1 MKAMSRRRFGRWCTL
16 VVAAAVTTGCSYGH
30 TSAALPARHRLKVV
44 AALYPLAEVARLV
57 GGSRVAITDLTPAG
71 IEPHGLTLRADQVAT
86 IRDAGTVI
94 DIGRGF
100 QSGVEQVAASGHNTV
115 SVLPAIG
122 GADPHIWLDPIAMQ
136 QVVAMVA
143 RAFERADPAGTA
155 EYDRGTRDF
164 DAALGALD
172 ISYRTSL
179 ADCARHDIVTSHQ
192 AFGRLAARYGLVQ
205 DAIGGLSPGPRPDPR
220 RLAQLA
226 DLAKRKGITTVFTE
240 PLVSDTAAQ
249 TLAREAHLKTAVLD
263 PIEGLT
269 PATENGHTT
278 YLSLMADNL
287 DRLRSALACSN
298 SES

>member
-1 MKAMSRRRFGRWCTL
+1 MA
-16 VVAAAVTTGCSYGH
+16 GCSYGH
-30 TSAALPARHRLKVV
+30 SSAAPPNGHRLDVV

-57 GGSRVAITDLTPAG
+57 GGSRVAVTDLTPTG
-71 IEPHGLTLRADQVAT
+71 VEPHDLAIGPDQVAA
-86 IRDAGTVI
+86 IHDAGTVI
-94 DIGRGF
+94 EIGMGF
-100 QSGVEQVAASGHNTV
+100 QSAVERAAAGGRDTV

-122 GADPHIWLDPIAMQ
+122 GADPHIWLDPVLMQ

-143 RAFERADPAGTA
+143 RAFDRADPAGA
-155 EYDRGTRDF
+155 ADYDRGARDF

-179 ADCARHDIVTSHQ
+179 SDCARHDILTSHQ

-205 DAIGGLSPGPRPDPR
+205 DAISGRSPDARPDPR

-226 DLAKRKGITTVFTE
+226 ELAKRKGITTVFTE
-240 PLVSDTAAQ
+240 PLIPGAAADAV
-249 TLAREAHLKTAVLD
+249 AREAHLKTEVLD

-269 PATENGHTT
+269 PAGETMHPT
-278 YLSLMADNL
+278 YLSLMGDNL
-287 DRLRSALACSN
+287 DRLRSALACTN